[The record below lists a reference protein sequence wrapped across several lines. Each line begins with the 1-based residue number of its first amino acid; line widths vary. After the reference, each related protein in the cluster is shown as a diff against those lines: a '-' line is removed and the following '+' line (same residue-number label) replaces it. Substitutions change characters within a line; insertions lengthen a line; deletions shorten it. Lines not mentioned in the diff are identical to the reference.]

1 MSADALANAVESLV
15 AGVTVYKGKVTGTPS
30 YPYVMVTS
38 NFPSPSE
45 RAATRDVQAR
55 GLRVRTTVV
64 GLTPASVRIVADKV
78 SAALDGARPVVA
90 GWNVGRVEN
99 LANNQD
105 ITPDR
110 DVVLPNNNGHPL
122 YVVIDWVATAS
133 RT

>member
-1 MSADALANAVESLV
+1 MSTDALATAVESLIT
-15 AGVTVYKGKVTGTPS
+15 GVTVYKGKVTGTPS

-38 NFPSPSE
+38 NFPSPSA
-45 RAATRDVQAR
+45 RAVSRDVQAR
-55 GLRVRTTVV
+55 GVRVRTTVV
-64 GLTPASVRIVADKV
+64 GLSPASVRIICDKV
-78 SAALDGARPVVA
+78 SAALDGARPVVD
-90 GWNVGRVEN
+90 GWNIGRVEN
-99 LANNQD
+99 LPNNQD

>member
-1 MSADALANAVESLV
+1 MSTDALATAVESLIT
-15 AGVTVYKGKVTGTPS
+15 GVTVYKGKVTGSPS

-64 GLTPASVRIVADKV
+64 GLTTTSVRLIADRVAT
-78 SAALDGARPVVA
+78 ALDGARPVVD

-99 LANNQD
+99 LSNNQD

-110 DVVLPNNNGHPL
+110 DVVIPGVNNHPL